1 MAFQCSS
8 TQLNVVNW
16 VLRRGSAHAQ
26 TSSQLKSHKYFQGYQ
41 EPLQSY
47 RRDHKSPSG
56 LSGASSECNFMEKG
70 KSADVGGK
78 KPDEASR
85 SLIVAGKDTGSIEL
99 SKASLEAIAEIVAS
113 KLRVDPLRAS
123 AEASE
128 ASSSKGTDPPTHAVT
143 HPCPYQ
149 LTCTHPSYTTRSPF
163 SVTRVTVS
171 SNMAKGPESHG

>member
-1 MAFQCSS
+1 MLILIKNFGGLEDFINIDLDGHSKGNVTPYMHLMAFQCSS

-85 SLIVAGKDTGSIEL
+85 SLIVAGEDTSSIEL
-99 SKASLEAIAEIVAS
+99 SKASLEAIAKIVAS
-113 KLRVDPLRAS
+113 KLRW
-123 AEASE
+123 
-128 ASSSKGTDPPTHAVT
+128 
-143 HPCPYQ
+143 
-149 LTCTHPSYTTRSPF
+149 TR
-163 SVTRVTVS
+163 
-171 SNMAKGPESHG
+171 